1 MHFRSR
7 RFRQLFPK
15 WCKSKNLVSLT
26 LTGHGLL
33 FIEILSRPNLV
44 SEIDVRIES
53 DVGNFEPRRGRGCYT
68 YLV

>member
-1 MHFRSR
+1 ME
-7 RFRQLFPK
+7 K
-15 WCKSKNLVSLT
+15 KSKTLVSLT

-33 FIEILSRPNLV
+33 FFFIEISSKPNLYV